1 MVTKEEKEKIEKSYE
16 SILENFPFDKY
27 DDIIDNIRKL
37 FDHPSVKV
45 GLLKYVKEEL
55 VDKNNV

>member
-1 MVTKEEKEKIEKSYE
+1 MTKEEKEKIKKSYE

-37 FDHPSVKV
+37 FDHPSAKR

>member
-1 MVTKEEKEKIEKSYE
+1 MTEEEREKIKKSYE

-37 FDHPSVKV
+37 FDHPSAKK

-55 VDKNNV
+55 VDKSNV

>member
-1 MVTKEEKEKIEKSYE
+1 MTEEEREKIKKSYE

-37 FDHPSVKV
+37 FDHPSAKK